1 MAASDAGWLIVG
13 LGNPGRD
20 YADNRH
26 NVGFM
31 VVDELATRFGSSP
44 SAFRSKFASELMSL
58 DVRGQRVHLQKPQ
71 EFMNLSGGP
80 LQRAMAFFRIP
91 PAQVIVIHD
100 EIDLPFLRLQV
111 KIGGGHGG
119 HNGLR
124 SISQAIGP
132 DYVRLR
138 FGVGRPPGAEVSRS
152 DPRERVTSHVLGNFS
167 RSERDELS
175 VGLQRACEA
184 VELVL
189 SRGVTAAM
197 NAYNRDPRAAEP
209 AKSTQASSDRT
220 EGTAGVKAGPRG
232 KAAE

>member
-1 MAASDAGWLIVG
+1 MAATDAGWLVIG

-31 VVDELATRFGSSP
+31 VVDELAARLGSSP
-44 SAFRSKFASELMSL
+44 GAFRSKFGSELLSL

-71 EFMNLSGGP
+71 EFMNVSGGP
-80 LQRAMAFFRIP
+80 VQRAMAFFRIP
-91 PAQVIVIHD
+91 LAQVLVIHD

-132 DYVRLR
+132 DYLRLR
-138 FGVGRPPGAEVSRS
+138 VGVGRPAGAGQGDS
-152 DPRERVTSHVLGNFS
+152 RERVTGHVLGNFS
-167 RSERDELS
+167 RAEREELS
-175 VGLQRACEA
+175 VALARACDA
-184 VELVL
+184 VELIL
-189 SRGVTAAM
+189 ERGATSAM
-197 NAYNRDPRAAEP
+197 NAFNRDTRAKDTPESTKEAAKPEGKPSVP
-209 AKSTQASSDRT
+209 AKAK
-220 EGTAGVKAGPRG
+220 E
-232 KAAE
+232 